1 VHVREP
7 HGGKAQSLH
16 ADAITDV
23 RPDAFDMQLTY
34 YPQHVTLEMGGTLS
48 VPGSH
53 LRRINETD
61 SGRYRNLLEQDRL
74 VCPTGTG
81 VFVPRPLAW
90 RAAQRQRHDP
100 FHAQDPLQSDRPPA
114 PAVGHS
120 SDLDDPRVAA
130 ELRAW
135 FPWYEKATGRLG
147 PYNRVLLWWAL
158 TGGRQLRP
166 RPLGDRVANR
176 TQEAAR

>member
-1 VHVREP
+1 MTRYMLKIRFNPTVR
-7 HGGKAQSLH
+7 Q
-16 ADAITDV
+16 
-23 RPDAFDMQLTY
+23 
-34 YPQHVTLEMGGTLS
+34 
-48 VPGSH
+48 
-53 LRRINETD
+53 
-61 SGRYRNLLEQDRL
+61 
-74 VCPTGTG
+74 
-81 VFVPRPLAW
+81 RPLW
-90 RAAQRQRHDP
+90 DT
-100 FHAQDPLQSDRPPA
+100 
-114 PAVGHS
+114 

-135 FPWYEKATGRLG
+135 FPWYEQATGRLG